1 MTMIKLEAGKY
12 YKTREGQKAYVV
24 GRMKGTCDYPWIGQI
39 GDAFPFYWTDEGVG
53 SPRCVMVDD
62 LVEEWKE
69 PETGEGALYV
79 WRHRGTSRIVTSY
92 YQKETHP
99 IGHGSA
105 RYELFVKRYE
115 LIAKKTVRW
124 TEGEIE

>member
-12 YKTREGQKAYVV
+12 YKTRGGQKAYVIGKDQNASDFPWVGSV
-24 GRMKGTCDYPWIGQI
+24 GRIFPVLWAEDGTQSGITRP
-39 GDAFPFYWTDEGVG
+39 T
-53 SPRCVMVDD
+53 D

-79 WRHRGTSRIVTSY
+79 WRHRETSRIVTSY